1 MDETVIQWSADEVT
15 AIRDQLA
22 RMLRHPLFAQS
33 ERQSRFLKYV
43 VEETVTGAGRRLN
56 QFVLGVEVFDR
67 DQRFDP
73 AIDSIV
79 RVEAGRLRAKL
90 REYYDEFGQDD
101 PVVIELPKGTYA
113 MAVQFGSIGAA
124 PDHPGRGVTD
134 RQIPP
139 AKPVVAVLPFE
150 NLSGDQEQEYFTSGV
165 AEDLITE
172 LSRVSGLRVISR
184 QSSVTFKG
192 KSATVQQVCEELRAD
207 YVVEGSVRKV
217 GARVRISTQLV
228 DGRTGQDRWAQRYD
242 RELLDIFSVQ
252 DEVVQKIT
260 AALQINLSPAEE
272 TRFGRKG
279 TDNLEAYDC
288 VLRGVEYFR
297 SFRKQDL
304 FQARALLRHAI
315 RLDPGY
321 AEAYAALARVL
332 VYEWIVGLSENRETA
347 LTEAVALSLRAV
359 ELDPGSALTHSTLG
373 WTYLW
378 LNEYDKANSEGEA
391 AIKLDQSSS
400 FALEWMAM
408 CRAWAGQTG
417 EAMQLVER
425 ALRLN
430 PMEPYYFARGLTYYV
445 MGRLDEAIELLEKG
459 ARKSPW
465 FLPARLYLASSY
477 GLLGRESDGRKH
489 VAEILR
495 INPDYGMAAEGD
507 RRIRDPELGKRFSDS
522 LRRLGLP

>member
-1 MDETVIQWSADEVT
+1 
-15 AIRDQLA
+15 
-22 RMLRHPLFAQS
+22 
-33 ERQSRFLKYV
+33 
-43 VEETVTGAGRRLN
+43 
-56 QFVLGVEVFDR
+56 VEVFDR

-79 RVEAGRLRAKL
+79 RVEAGRLRSKL
-90 REYYDEFGQDD
+90 REYYGEFGQDD

-113 MAVQFGSIGAA
+113 VAIQSGGVGAA
-124 PDHPGRGVTD
+124 PVNTGPGVTD
-134 RQIPP
+134 RQMPL

-150 NLSGDQEQEYFTSGV
+150 NISGEQDQEYFTNGIV
-165 AEDLITE
+165 EDLITE

-184 QSSVTFKG
+184 QSSFTFKG

-207 YVVEGSVRKV
+207 YVVEGSMRKV
-217 GARVRISTQLV
+217 GARVRISVQLV
-228 DGRTGQDRWAQRYD
+228 DGRTGQGRWAERYD
-242 RELLDIFSVQ
+242 REMLDIFSVQ

-260 AALQINLSPAEE
+260 AALQINLSPSEE
-272 TRFGRKG
+272 SRFGRKG

-304 FQARALLRHAI
+304 LQARALFRHAI
-315 RLDPGY
+315 RLDPTY

-359 ELDPGSALTHSTLG
+359 ELDPGSARTHSTLG

-378 LNEYDKANSEGEA
+378 LNDYDRAIAEGEA

-400 FALEWMAM
+400 IALEWMTM
-408 CRAWAGQTG
+408 CRAWAGQTD

-445 MGRLDEAIELLEKG
+445 MGRHEEAIELLEKG
-459 ARKSPW
+459 ARKSPS

-477 GLLGRESDGRKH
+477 GLLGRESEGRTQ

-495 INPDYGMAAEGD
+495 INPDYRLATGVD
-507 RRIRDPELGKRFSDS
+507 RRITETELGKRFSDS
-522 LRRLGLP
+522 LRYLGLP